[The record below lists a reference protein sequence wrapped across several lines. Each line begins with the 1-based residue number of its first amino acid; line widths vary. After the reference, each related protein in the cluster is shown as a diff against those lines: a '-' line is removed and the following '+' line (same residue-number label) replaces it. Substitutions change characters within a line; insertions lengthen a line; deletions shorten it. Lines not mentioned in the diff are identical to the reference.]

1 MFVTIITI
9 VVIASVLICLN
20 YPSIVSSEV
29 IEVNDIINGKGNV
42 IGKSYIIKTIYSNG
56 KIKIEEKRMRL

>member
-1 MFVTIITI
+1 MLGIVITM
-9 VVIASVLICLN
+9 VLITVLIYLN

-29 IEVNDIINGKGNV
+29 IGINDIINGKGNV
-42 IGKSYIIKTIYSNG
+42 VGKSYFIKTTYSNG

>member
-1 MFVTIITI
+1 MLGTIITM
-9 VVIASVLICLN
+9 VVIASVLIYLK
-20 YPSIVSSEV
+20 YPSIISSEV

-42 IGKSYIIKTIYSNG
+42 VGKSYFIKTTYSNG